1 METAPMCQICCSHFN
16 KSTRQVVK
24 CYFSNCEYEACKE
37 CVRTYLTGIT
47 SDPHCMKCHN
57 KWNIEFTKG
66 ALNASFMDKDY
77 RVHRRN
83 ILVDT
88 EIAKIPEYYE
98 GALRFAKISDSDKKM
113 ADIMAKIAEL
123 RNQMSE
129 LYQEHERVRLEMG
142 NTTTVARKFVMQCQ
156 TNGCRGMLS
165 SQYKCDL
172 CSKHT
177 CPKCFVAIAG
187 EKDDH
192 VCKQEDVD
200 TVEELRKNT
209 RPCPGC
215 GMRISKIDGC
225 DQMWCIECKTAFSW
239 SKGTVERGVV
249 HNPHYYQWM
258 RENGQTAPRNV
269 CDNGNA
275 FNTCNRRI
283 SEILSDCGTAR
294 TIPRRFCELFE
305 HTVFQSEGLSRKERV
320 VKDAIDKHMSFYHRV
335 KKILVRTE
343 IMDKKLK
350 ANSQYLLNF
359 HRYVVHIEHV
369 ELRPLTESIQART
382 QNRNPIYRYILNY
395 INRDLLAD
403 ELIRTDTTT
412 MKDRAYLDI
421 LDALVMVGKQIMIEC
436 MMELQ
441 ANRQEHCLDFYN
453 KCEYRTDKIDYF
465 SAQFISLFVLY
476 EPLFSC
482 EQMVEYYEKLLKITD
497 KYVLAIRRYC
507 AYSSIE
513 ALKFLLIYNSKK
525 SLPLW
530 NYFEGKSSWR
540 GFQNKTEIQAELKL
554 HNEQLVEMDRK
565 VEADIQDLASSGGG
579 GSLTVASS
587 GGGESLTVASSRE
600 SLTVASSRESL
611 TVASSRESLQNTFV

>member
-1 METAPMCQICCSHFN
+1 
-16 KSTRQVVK
+16 
-24 CYFSNCEYEACKE
+24 
-37 CVRTYLTGIT
+37 
-47 SDPHCMKCHN
+47 MKCHN
-57 KWNIEFTKG
+57 KWNIEFTKA

-98 GALRFAKISDSDKKM
+98 GALRFAKISESDKKM
-113 ADIMAKIAEL
+113 TEIMAKIAEL
-123 RNQMSE
+123 RNQISD
-129 LYQEHERVRLEMG
+129 LYQEHERVRIDMG

-156 TNGCRGMLS
+156 TDGCRGMLS

-172 CSKHT
+172 CSKYT
-177 CPKCFVAIAG
+177 CPKCFLAIAG

-192 VCKQEDVD
+192 VCKQEDMD

-209 RPCPGC
+209 RPCPSC
-215 GMRISKIDGC
+215 GMRISKTDGC
-225 DQMWCIECKTAFSW
+225 DQMWCTECKTAFSW

-258 RENGQTAPRNV
+258 RENGRNEPQRNQ
-269 CDNGNA
+269 CDHANT
-275 FNTCNRRI
+275 FNTCSRKI
-283 SEILSDCGTAR
+283 SEILSDVAASR
-294 TIPRRFCELFE
+294 RMPRIFCDVFDI
-305 HTVFQSEGLSRKERV
+305 TVFPNDVLNRKDRALKE
-320 VKDAIDKHMSFYHRV
+320 AIDKYTPFYERV
-335 KKILVRTE
+335 KPIVASTE
-343 IMDKKLK
+343 SLEKTLR
-350 ANSQYLLNF
+350 ANSNYLTNF
-359 HRYVVHIEHV
+359 HRYIVHMEHV

-421 LDALVMVGKQIMIEC
+421 LDALVMVGKQILIDC
-436 MMELQ
+436 MVELQ
-441 ANRQEHCLDFYN
+441 AARNAQCLELYSKF
-453 KCEYRTDKIDYF
+453 EYYSDKMEYY
-465 SAQFISLFVLY
+465 SPKFISQFVVC
-476 EPLFSC
+476 EPVFPC
-482 EQMVEYYEKLLKITD
+482 EKMAEQFVNLVKITD

-530 NYFEGKSSWR
+530 NYFEGKTSWR
-540 GFQNKTEIQAELKL
+540 GFQNKTEIQAEMKL
-554 HNEQLVEMDRK
+554 HKEQLEEIDQK
-565 VEADIQDLASSGGG
+565 VEASSAGG
-579 GSLTVASS
+579 GSAHSIGGGEGLSVAHSIGGGEGLTVAPSS
-587 GGGESLTVASSRE
+587 LGGEG
-600 SLTVASSRESL
+600 
-611 TVASSRESLQNTFV
+611 LQNTFV

>member
-1 METAPMCQICCSHFN
+1 METAPMCQICCSHYN
-16 KSTRQVVK
+16 KSTRHVVK

-47 SDPHCMKCHN
+47 SDPHCMKCRN
-57 KWNIEFTKG
+57 KWNIEFTKS

-77 RVHRRN
+77 RIHRRK

-98 GALRFAKISDSDKKM
+98 GALRFGKISDSDKKM
-113 ADIMAKIAEL
+113 AEIMAKIAEL
-123 RNQMSE
+123 RNQISE
-129 LYQEHERVRLEMG
+129 LYQEHETVRLEMG
-142 NTTTVARKFVMQCQ
+142 NTNTTVARKFVMQCQ
-156 TNGCRGMLS
+156 TDGCRGMLS

-192 VCKQEDVD
+192 LCKQEDVD

-209 RPCPGC
+209 RPCPSC

-258 RENGQTAPRNV
+258 RENGRNEPPRNQ
-269 CDNGNA
+269 CDHANT
-275 FNTCNRRI
+275 FNMCSRRI
-283 SEILSDCGTAR
+283 TEILSDAAASR
-294 TIPRRFCELFE
+294 RIPRIFCDVFDN
-305 HTVFQSEGLSRKERV
+305 TVFPSGELNRKDRALKE
-320 VKDAIDKHMSFYHRV
+320 AIDKYTPFYEHV
-335 KKILVRTE
+335 KPFVANTE
-343 IMDKKLK
+343 MLEKALK
-350 ANSQYLLNF
+350 ANSQYLTNF
-359 HRYVVHIEHV
+359 HRYIVHIEHV
-369 ELRPLTESIQART
+369 ELRPLTESIQARM

-395 INRDLLAD
+395 IGRDLLAD

-421 LDALVMVGKQIMIEC
+421 LDALVMVGKQILIDC
-436 MMELQ
+436 MLELQ
-441 ANRQEHCLDFYN
+441 AGRHDQCLELYN
-453 KCEYRTDKIDYF
+453 KFQYHNDRTDRTEYLNPK
-465 SAQFISLFVLY
+465 FISQFVIC
-476 EPLFSC
+476 EPYFPC
-482 EQMVEYYEKLLKITD
+482 EKMAEQFVNLVKITD
-497 KYVLAIRRYC
+497 KYVLAIKRYC

-540 GFQNKTEIQAELKL
+540 GFQNKTEIQTEMKL
-554 HNEQLVEMDRK
+554 HKVQLDEMEHKD
-565 VEADIQDLASSGGG
+565 EATGPSTG
-579 GSLTVASS
+579 GSASPS
-587 GGGESLTVASSRE
+587 IG
-600 SLTVASSRESL
+600 
-611 TVASSRESLQNTFV
+611 ESLQNTFV

>member
-1 METAPMCQICCSHFN
+1 
-16 KSTRQVVK
+16 
-24 CYFSNCEYEACKE
+24 
-37 CVRTYLTGIT
+37 
-47 SDPHCMKCHN
+47 
-57 KWNIEFTKG
+57 
-66 ALNASFMDKDY
+66 MDKDY

-98 GALRFAKISDSDKKM
+98 GALRFAKISESDKKM
-113 ADIMAKIAEL
+113 TEIMAKIAEL

-129 LYQEHERVRLEMG
+129 LYREHEQVRLDMG

-156 TNGCRGMLS
+156 TDGCRGMLS

-172 CSKHT
+172 CSKYT
-177 CPKCFVAIAG
+177 CPKCFLAIAG

-192 VCKQEDVD
+192 VCKQEDMD

-215 GMRISKIDGC
+215 GMRISKTDGC
-225 DQMWCIECKTAFSW
+225 DQMWCTECKTAFSW

-258 RENGQTAPRNV
+258 RENGRNEPQRNQ

-275 FNTCNRRI
+275 FNVCSRRI
-283 SEILSDCGTAR
+283 SEILSDTAASR
-294 TIPRRFCELFE
+294 RMPRIFCDVFDNTAFPKEELN
-305 HTVFQSEGLSRKERV
+305 RKERAL
-320 VKDAIDKHMSFYHRV
+320 KEAIDKYTPFYERV
-335 KKILVRTE
+335 KPIVSSTESLEKTLRT
-343 IMDKKLK
+343 
-350 ANSQYLLNF
+350 NSQYLMNF
-359 HRYVVHIEHV
+359 HRYIVHIEHV

-395 INRDLLAD
+395 ISRDLLAD

-436 MMELQ
+436 MLELQ
-441 ANRQEHCLDFYN
+441 AARHAQCLELYSKFDYYSD
-453 KCEYRTDKIDYF
+453 KMEYYSPK
-465 SAQFISLFVLY
+465 FISQFVVC
-476 EPLFSC
+476 EPVFPC
-482 EQMVEYYEKLLKITD
+482 EIMAEQFANLVKITD
-497 KYVLAIRRYC
+497 KYVNAIRRYC

-513 ALKFLLIYNSKK
+513 ALKFLLVYNSKK
-525 SLPLW
+525 SLQLW

-540 GFQNKTEIQAELKL
+540 GFQNKTEIHTELKL
-554 HNEQLVEMDRK
+554 HKEQLEEMDHK
-565 VEADIQDLASSGGG
+565 NEASTVSEATGGG
-579 GSLTVASS
+579 GSLLVAST
-587 GGGESLTVASSRE
+587 GGGSLSVAS
-600 SLTVASSRESL
+600 TGG
-611 TVASSRESLQNTFV
+611 LQNAFV

>member
-1 METAPMCQICCSHFN
+1 MEADPMCQICCSNYN
-16 KSTRQVVK
+16 KSTRHVVK
-24 CYFSNCEYEACKE
+24 CYFPNCGYEACKE

-57 KWNIEFTKG
+57 KWNIEFTKS

-113 ADIMAKIAEL
+113 TEIMEKIAEL
-123 RNQMSE
+123 RNQISD
-129 LYQEHERVRLEMG
+129 LYQEHERVRIDMG

-156 TNGCRGMLS
+156 TDGCRGMLS

-172 CSKHT
+172 CSKYT
-177 CPKCFVAIAG
+177 CPKCFLAIAG

-192 VCKQEDVD
+192 VCKQEDMD

-209 RPCPGC
+209 RPCPSC
-215 GMRISKIDGC
+215 GMRISKTDGC
-225 DQMWCIECKTAFSW
+225 DQMWCTECKTAFSW

-258 RENGQTAPRNV
+258 RENGRNEPQRNQ
-269 CDNGNA
+269 CDHANT
-275 FNTCNRRI
+275 FNTCSRKI
-283 SEILSDCGTAR
+283 SEILSDVAASR
-294 TIPRRFCELFE
+294 RMPRIFCDVFDI
-305 HTVFQSEGLSRKERV
+305 TVFPNDVLNRKDRALKE
-320 VKDAIDKHMSFYHRV
+320 AIDKYTPFYEHV
-335 KKILVRTE
+335 KPIVASTE
-343 IMDKKLK
+343 SLEKTLR
-350 ANSQYLLNF
+350 ANSQYLTNF
-359 HRYVVHIEHV
+359 HRYIVHMEHV

-421 LDALVMVGKQIMIEC
+421 LDALVMVGKQILIDC
-436 MMELQ
+436 MVELQ
-441 ANRQEHCLDFYN
+441 AARNAQCLELYSKFDYYSD
-453 KCEYRTDKIDYF
+453 KMEYYSPK
-465 SAQFISLFVLY
+465 FISQFVVC
-476 EPLFSC
+476 EPVFPC
-482 EQMVEYYEKLLKITD
+482 EKMAEQFVNLVKITD

-530 NYFEGKSSWR
+530 NYFEGKTSWR
-540 GFQNKTEIQAELKL
+540 GFQNKTEIQAEMKL
-554 HNEQLVEMDRK
+554 HKEQLEEIDQK
-565 VEADIQDLASSGGG
+565 VEASSAG
-579 GSLTVASS
+579 GSAPYST
-587 GGGESLTVASSRE
+587 GESLTVASSSSIGE
-600 SLTVASSRESL
+600 GLSVASSLGGEG
-611 TVASSRESLQNTFV
+611 LQNTFV

>member
-1 METAPMCQICCSHFN
+1 MEAAPMCQICCSHYN
-16 KSTRQVVK
+16 KSTRHVVK

-47 SDPHCMKCHN
+47 SDPHCMKCRN
-57 KWNIEFTKG
+57 KWNIEFTKS

-113 ADIMAKIAEL
+113 AEIMAKIAEL
-123 RNQMSE
+123 RNQISD
-129 LYQEHERVRLEMG
+129 LYQEHERVRIDMG

-156 TNGCRGMLS
+156 TDGCRGMLS

-172 CSKHT
+172 CSKYT
-177 CPKCFVAIAG
+177 CPKCFLAIAG

-209 RPCPGC
+209 RPCPSC

-258 RENGQTAPRNV
+258 RENGRNEPQRNQ
-269 CDNGNA
+269 CDHANT
-275 FNTCNRRI
+275 FNTCSRRI
-283 SEILSDCGTAR
+283 SEILSDAAASR
-294 TIPRRFCELFE
+294 RMPRRFCEAFD
-305 HTVFQSEGLSRKERV
+305 TAVFPSGELSRKDRALKE
-320 VKDAIDKHMSFYHRV
+320 AIDKYTPFYERV
-335 KKILVRTE
+335 KPIVASTESLEKTLRT
-343 IMDKKLK
+343 
-350 ANSQYLLNF
+350 NSNYLTNF
-359 HRYVVHIEHV
+359 HRYIVHMEHV

-382 QNRNPIYRYILNY
+382 QNHNLIYRYILNY

-403 ELIRTDTTT
+403 ELIRADTTT

-421 LDALVMVGKQIMIEC
+421 LDALVMVGKQILIDC
-436 MMELQ
+436 MLELQ
-441 ANRQEHCLDFYN
+441 TARHAECLELYSKFDYYS
-453 KCEYRTDKIDYF
+453 ERTDRTEYLNPK
-465 SAQFISLFVLY
+465 FISQFVVC
-476 EPLFSC
+476 EPVFPC
-482 EQMVEYYEKLLKITD
+482 EKMAEQFVNLVKITD

-530 NYFEGKSSWR
+530 NYFEGKTSWR
-540 GFQNKTEIQAELKL
+540 GFQNKTEIQTEMKL
-554 HNEQLVEMDRK
+554 HKEQLEEMNRK
-565 VEADIQDLASSGGG
+565 DEASS
-579 GSLTVASS
+579 A
-587 GGGESLTVASSRE
+587 GGGEGLSVASGGLS
-600 SLTVASSRESL
+600 VASGGLS
-611 TVASSRESLQNTFV
+611 VASGGLQNTFI

>member
-1 METAPMCQICCSHFN
+1 METAPMCQICCSHYN
-16 KSTRQVVK
+16 KSTRHVVK

-47 SDPHCMKCHN
+47 SDPHCMKCRN
-57 KWNIEFTKG
+57 KWNIEFTKS

-77 RVHRRN
+77 RIHRRN

-98 GALRFAKISDSDKKM
+98 GALRFGKISDSDKKM
-113 ADIMAKIAEL
+113 AEIMEKINEL
-123 RNQMSE
+123 RNQISE
-129 LYQEHERVRLEMG
+129 LYREHENVRLEMG
-142 NTTTVARKFVMQCQ
+142 NTNTTVARKFVMQCQ
-156 TNGCRGMLS
+156 TDGCRGMLS

-172 CSKHT
+172 CSKYT

-215 GMRISKIDGC
+215 GMRISKTDGC
-225 DQMWCIECKTAFSW
+225 DQMWCTECKTAFSW

-258 RENGQTAPRNV
+258 RENGRNEPPRNQ
-269 CDNGNA
+269 CDHANT
-275 FNTCNRRI
+275 FNTCSRRI
-283 SEILSDCGTAR
+283 TEILSDAVASR
-294 TIPRRFCELFE
+294 RMPRIFCDVFDN
-305 HTVFQSEGLSRKERV
+305 TVFPSGELNRKDRALKE
-320 VKDAIDKHMSFYHRV
+320 AIDKYTPFYEHV
-335 KKILVRTE
+335 KPFVANTDMLEKT
-343 IMDKKLK
+343 LK
-350 ANSQYLLNF
+350 ANSQYLTNF
-359 HRYVVHIEHV
+359 HRYIVHIEHV
-369 ELRPLTESIQART
+369 ELRPLTESIQARM

-395 INRDLLAD
+395 IGRDLLAD

-421 LDALVMVGKQIMIEC
+421 LDALVMVGKQILIDC
-436 MMELQ
+436 MLELQ
-441 ANRQEHCLDFYN
+441 AGRNDQCLELYN
-453 KCEYRTDKIDYF
+453 KFQYHNDRTDRTEYFTPKFILQFVMCESYFPCKIMG
-465 SAQFISLFVLY
+465 
-476 EPLFSC
+476 
-482 EQMVEYYEKLLKITD
+482 EQIANLVKITD
-497 KYVLAIRRYC
+497 KYVLAIKRYC

-540 GFQNKTEIQAELKL
+540 GFQNKTEIQTEMKL
-554 HNEQLVEMDRK
+554 HKEQLDEMERK
-565 VEADIQDLASSGGG
+565 VDEVTGPSTGGSASGGG
-579 GSLTVASS
+579 GSASS
-587 GGGESLTVASSRE
+587 LGGEGLH
-600 SLTVASSRESL
+600 
-611 TVASSRESLQNTFV
+611 NTFV